1 MEEIWKDVG
10 IIKGVDYTGLYQV
23 SNYGQVRSLD
33 RTDIYL
39 MKGKEVKRSRKSIIM
54 TPVEDK
60 YGYVKI
66 QLCKNGKHK
75 WFQVHRLVAQAFIPN
90 PNNYPCVNHKN
101 EIKDDN
107 RVDNL
112 EWCTV
117 KYNNIYNGRQKR
129 ITAKRKKI
137 TLQIDQNTNEI
148 IKEWSSIKEAEKEL
162 GLPGGHIS
170 MCCNGKRKICGGY
183 KWAFKKGDC

>member
-1 MEEIWKDVG
+1 MEEEWRDING
-10 IIKGVDYTGLYQV
+10 YEGLYQV
-23 SNYGQVRSLD
+23 SNTGRVRSLGKWID
-33 RTDIYL
+33 RKC
-39 MKGKEVKRSRKSIIM
+39 KGKKWQEEKILKPKIN
-54 TPVEDK
+54 K
-60 YGYVKI
+60 KGYQSVC
-66 QLCKNGKHK
+66 LYKNGVKK
-75 WFQVHRLVAQAFIPN
+75 LFQVHRLVAQAFIPN

-148 IKEWSSIKEAEKEL
+148 IKEWSSIKEVEKEL
-162 GLPGGHIS
+162 GLPGGNIS

-183 KWAFKKGDC
+183 KWQFKKGDY

>member
-1 MEEIWKDVG
+1 MKEEWKD
-10 IIKGVDYTGLYQV
+10 IKGYEGLYQV
-23 SNYGQVRSLD
+23 SNTGK
-33 RTDIYL
+33 I
-39 MKGKEVKRSRKSIIM
+39 MNKKGKILKLSIDI
-54 TPVEDK
+54 

-90 PNNYPCVNHKN
+90 PNNYPCVKHKN

-137 TLQIDQNTNEI
+137 TLQINPNTNEI
-148 IKEWSSIKEAEKEL
+148 IKEWSSIAEAGKQL
-162 GLPGGHIS
+162 SLSGGHIS
-170 MCCNGKRKICGGY
+170 MCCNGKRKICGGF
-183 KWAFKKGDC
+183 KWAFKKGEY

>member
-1 MEEIWKDVG
+1 MEEEIWKE
-10 IIKGVDYTGLYQV
+10 IKDYEGLYQI
-23 SNYGQVRSLD
+23 SNTGK
-33 RTDIYL
+33 I
-39 MKGKEVKRSRKSIIM
+39 MNKKGKILKLSIDI
-54 TPVEDK
+54 

-75 WFQVHRLVAQAFIPN
+75 WFQVHRLVAQAFISN

-107 RVDNL
+107 RVENL

-129 ITAKRKKI
+129 IAAKRKKI
-137 TLQIDQNTNEI
+137 TLQIDPNTNEI
-148 IKEWSSIKEAEKEL
+148 IKEWPSIAEAEKQL
-162 GLPGGHIS
+162 GVSFGHIS
-170 MCCNGKRKICGGY
+170 MCCNGKRKTCGGF
-183 KWAFKKGDC
+183 KWEFKKGDY